1 MVRTTTGQEPNYS
14 VLLEELAGSP
24 NERRAILHRYIE
36 PTQQDREEGRRIPTA
51 AHQAIA
57 ELVRRG
63 YVRLIVTTNFDRL
76 MESALRAIGVE
87 PTVVASVDALSGAMP
102 IAHSA
107 CYILKLHG
115 DYMDARILN
124 TDAELSAYSV
134 EFDHQ
139 LDRIFDEYG
148 LIVCGWSGDWDHA
161 LRSAFLRAPNRRF
174 PVYWTAR
181 GKLANGAQ
189 ELANHRRARVISVT
203 DADSFFTKLL
213 QRVEALEQSEQQHP
227 LSIELL
233 VSSAKRYLSKSEHRI
248 QLDEL
253 FTQEVDRVLKELD
266 ASDFDTTKLF
276 SHEDFSHRV
285 QKYESI
291 SEPLARMVGVLG
303 RWGDDRELPLILDV
317 INSLYRHSEK
327 VSGGMAPYL
336 NIRSYP
342 AVLVFTAYGLGL
354 TRSERWRTLHRLFS
368 SMLRRKSKEPRR
380 IVDEL
385 FLQKWSGV
393 AEKKYW
399 NQIDGKTRHTPLS
412 DRLVGIFTEWS
423 ESFAGLSPDFEAMF
437 ERFEMLGSLA
447 YMEMEEKGTVLA
459 ELNVGS
465 HVYVPMGRAGWDSE
479 NREKLI
485 AEIDSEPMKAALA
498 EAGFAQGNP
507 EFVQLFIA
515 NFRRMIDKLGW
526 W

>member
-1 MVRTTTGQEPNYS
+1 
-14 VLLEELAGSP
+14 
-24 NERRAILHRYIE
+24 
-36 PTQQDREEGRRIPTA
+36 
-51 AHQAIA
+51 
-57 ELVRRG
+57 
-63 YVRLIVTTNFDRL
+63 

-233 VSSAKRYLSKSEHRI
+233 VSSAKRYLSKVG
-248 QLDEL
+248 
-253 FTQEVDRVLKELD
+253 T
-266 ASDFDTTKLF
+266 
-276 SHEDFSHRV
+276 SH
-285 QKYESI
+285 
-291 SEPLARMVGVLG
+291 PAR
-303 RWGDDRELPLILDV
+303 
-317 INSLYRHSEK
+317 
-327 VSGGMAPYL
+327 
-336 NIRSYP
+336 
-342 AVLVFTAYGLGL
+342 
-354 TRSERWRTLHRLFS
+354 
-368 SMLRRKSKEPRR
+368 
-380 IVDEL
+380 
-385 FLQKWSGV
+385 
-393 AEKKYW
+393 
-399 NQIDGKTRHTPLS
+399 
-412 DRLVGIFTEWS
+412 
-423 ESFAGLSPDFEAMF
+423 
-437 ERFEMLGSLA
+437 
-447 YMEMEEKGTVLA
+447 
-459 ELNVGS
+459 
-465 HVYVPMGRAGWDSE
+465 
-479 NREKLI
+479 
-485 AEIDSEPMKAALA
+485 
-498 EAGFAQGNP
+498 
-507 EFVQLFIA
+507 
-515 NFRRMIDKLGW
+515 
-526 W
+526 